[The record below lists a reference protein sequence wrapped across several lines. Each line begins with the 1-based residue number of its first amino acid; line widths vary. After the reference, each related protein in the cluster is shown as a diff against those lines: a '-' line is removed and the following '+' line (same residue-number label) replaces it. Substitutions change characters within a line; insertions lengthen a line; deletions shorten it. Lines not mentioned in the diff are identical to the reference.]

1 MKKKRGRPPKPGGP
15 TLQPPKPQFARTG
28 PALMQ
33 HIAEV
38 TESSLPEYAPPMPPA
53 PDSRIHPWEHFVRV
67 SALPLSAVEM
77 PSG

>member
-38 TESSLPEYAPPMPPA
+38 TESSLPEYDPMLPNA
-53 PDSRIHPWEHFVRV
+53 GSRIQPCECLMRV
-67 SALPLSAVEM
+67 DMIQLSAGEVLVR
-77 PSG
+77 